1 VNSAA
6 NTVLIGRWVIPV
18 EPMGTVLEHHAVA
31 IDAGRIVELLPAAE
45 ARSKYASA
53 EVVELP
59 DHALLPGFVNAHTHA
74 AMTLFRGLA
83 DDLPLMQWLTQHIW
97 PAEQKWVG
105 TEFVRDGT
113 ELAIAEMIRSG
124 TTCFSDM
131 YFFPE
136 ETARTCLAAHMRV
149 VVGMIL
155 VDFPTSYAQTV
166 DEYLHKG
173 LKLHDDLRTNA
184 LATTAFAPHAPYS
197 VSDDPFRRLRTLN
210 AEINRPVHIH
220 LHETAHEVD
229 EALAKSGCRP
239 FARLAALDLVDPNLV
254 AVHMTQ
260 LNDEEIKQLAA
271 VKASVVHCPQSN
283 LKLASGF
290 CPVSTLLD
298 AGVNVALGTD
308 GAASNNDLDM
318 MEEIRTAAL
327 LGKAVADNAAAVP
340 APMALQMAT
349 LNGARAF
356 GLDDHI
362 GSLVAGKSAD
372 IIAIDLSAIAT
383 TPVYD
388 PISQIVYSATR
399 DQVTDSWI
407 AGRRVMANRQLTT
420 LDVPRVRQKADE
432 WRVKIAARDTLAQIR
447 N

>member
-1 VNSAA
+1 MNSSSHFAVIA
-6 NTVLIGRWVIPV
+6 PWVIPV
-18 EPMGTVLEHHAVA
+18 EPAGTVLRDHAVV
-31 IDAGRIVELLPAAE
+31 VEGTQITALLPAAQ
-45 ARSKYASA
+45 ARAKYASA
-53 EVVELP
+53 TTIELP
-59 DHALLPGFVNAHTHA
+59 NHAILPGFVNAHTHA

-136 ETARTCLAAHMRV
+136 ETARACVDAHMRA

-155 VDFPTSYAQTV
+155 VDFPTPYAQTI

-173 LKLHDDLRTNA
+173 LKLHDDLRTNT
-184 LATTAFAPHAPYS
+184 LVTTAFAPHAPYS
-197 VSDDPFRRLRTLN
+197 VSDDPFNRLRTFN

-220 LHETAHEVD
+220 VHETAHEVD
-229 EALAKSGCRP
+229 DAVTKSGVRP
-239 FARLAALDLVDPNLV
+239 LARLAQLDLVDPNLV

-260 LNDEEIKQLAA
+260 LSDEEIAQLAA
-271 VKASVVHCPQSN
+271 VKANVVHCPQSN

-290 CPVSTLLD
+290 CHVSKLLA

-318 MEEIRTAAL
+318 IEEMRTAAL
-327 LGKAVADNAAAVP
+327 LGKAVSGNAAAVA
-340 APMALQMAT
+340 APVALQMAT

-356 GLDDHI
+356 GLDDQI
-362 GSLVAGKSAD
+362 GSLTAGKQAD
-372 IIAIDLSAIAT
+372 FIAIDLSATST

-388 PISQIVYSATR
+388 PISQIVYSAVR

-407 AGRRVMANRQLTT
+407 SGKRVMQNRQLTS
-420 LDVPRVRQKADE
+420 LDEQRIRQRAE
-432 WRVKIAARDTLAQIR
+432 HWRIRIAEHDTQAEAT